1 MGIRYGGRA
10 KGTPNKTTAELKEMI
25 LKALDNA
32 GGEKYLTTQ
41 AHANPQAFLTLVGKI
56 LPKDINANV
65 NVNDELAKRLQEAR
79 ERISRS

>member
-32 GGEKYLTTQ
+32 GGETYLTTQ

-65 NVNDELAKRLQEAR
+65 NVNEELAKRLQDAR